1 MAPPLSLWPTAVLLT
16 DQGKVS
22 VGEAVIVFFCE
33 MKISQL
39 ILLSLAHPA
48 SARTC
53 SSGTTAGGWALTLE

>member
-1 MAPPLSLWPTAVLLT
+1 MAPPLALWPTAVLLT
-16 DQGKVS
+16 DHCKVS

-53 SSGTTAGGWALTLE
+53 SSGTTAVGWALTLE